1 MTRVE
6 TIRPKRVGCHDYLK
20 LGPRSCVH
28 MNCHAPLG
36 MYMATCHW
44 VRNFSVI
51 VLSCSM
57 ETHKESDCCT
67 VHGRKHQLWR
77 HPCLFKIKHRDFIA
91 KIWENRSQMPPQ
103 KLHIRTD
110 CGPLKSFTHS
120 QEATLL
126 VPPLQIPYQN
136 LGPRSHSTHARGWI
150 AASSCT
156 PKCLWLIYCLVA
168 HTVFL
173 RTNRSVYLK
182 KSTPS

>member
-77 HPCLFKIKHRDFIA
+77 HSCLFKIKHRDFIA
-91 KIWENRSQMPPQ
+91 KIWENRSQRPPQ
-103 KLHIRTD
+103 KLHIRAD

-136 LGPRSHSTHARGWI
+136 LGPRSHSTHARG
-150 AASSCT
+150 
-156 PKCLWLIYCLVA
+156 
-168 HTVFL
+168 
-173 RTNRSVYLK
+173 
-182 KSTPS
+182 